1 MAKTAIVGGA
11 GRLGRYIVDELRHI
25 RDLVVLDRNVSAATA
40 HAQTADITVLDDLRR
55 GFSGVD
61 ELIHVAGIDGHV
73 QTPQEVFFE
82 TNVMG
87 TWNVLQAAVEHSIRK
102 VIVTS
107 SISATGFNVGPPF
120 RMPDYFPIDEEHP
133 LFPVDAY
140 GLSKQTNEVTAASF
154 GRRPGTQVICIR
166 PTYIVFPELVPH
178 LRGDKFEGEMPDAF
192 RERPPLLRT
201 YIDPRDLARCYRLAL
216 DFEPAGYHLF
226 WACAADTFGRG
237 PTLDYFKSVYGKLP
251 EIRKPDIYRANPNAG
266 VIDCSRARDMLNWT
280 PEFSWPQIAAVP
292 KP

>member
-1 MAKTAIVGGA
+1 
-11 GRLGRYIVDELRHI
+11 
-25 RDLVVLDRNVSAATA
+25 
-40 HAQTADITVLDDLRR
+40 
-55 GFSGVD
+55 
-61 ELIHVAGIDGHV
+61 
-73 QTPQEVFFE
+73 
-82 TNVMG
+82 
-87 TWNVLQAAVEHSIRK
+87 
-102 VIVTS
+102 
-107 SISATGFNVGPPF
+107 
-120 RMPDYFPIDEEHP
+120 
-133 LFPVDAY
+133 
-140 GLSKQTNEVTAASF
+140 
-154 GRRPGTQVICIR
+154 
-166 PTYIVFPELVPH
+166 
-178 LRGDKFEGEMPDAF
+178 MPDAF

>member
-87 TWNVLQAAVEHSIRK
+87 SWNVLQAAVEHSYTESDCHVEHLGDRFQCRAAFPECQI
-102 VIVTS
+102 TS
-107 SISATGFNVGPPF
+107 RSTRST
-120 RMPDYFPIDEEHP
+120 RYFPSMRM
-133 LFPVDAY
+133 V
-140 GLSKQTNEVTAASF
+140 
-154 GRRPGTQVICIR
+154 
-166 PTYIVFPELVPH
+166 
-178 LRGDKFEGEMPDAF
+178 
-192 RERPPLLRT
+192 
-201 YIDPRDLARCYRLAL
+201 
-216 DFEPAGYHLF
+216 
-226 WACAADTFGRG
+226 
-237 PTLDYFKSVYGKLP
+237 
-251 EIRKPDIYRANPNAG
+251 
-266 VIDCSRARDMLNWT
+266 
-280 PEFSWPQIAAVP
+280 
-292 KP
+292 

>member
-1 MAKTAIVGGA
+1 
-11 GRLGRYIVDELRHI
+11 
-25 RDLVVLDRNVSAATA
+25 
-40 HAQTADITVLDDLRR
+40 
-55 GFSGVD
+55 
-61 ELIHVAGIDGHV
+61 
-73 QTPQEVFFE
+73 
-82 TNVMG
+82 
-87 TWNVLQAAVEHSIRK
+87 
-102 VIVTS
+102 
-107 SISATGFNVGPPF
+107 
-120 RMPDYFPIDEEHP
+120 
-133 LFPVDAY
+133 
-140 GLSKQTNEVTAASF
+140 
-154 GRRPGTQVICIR
+154 
-166 PTYIVFPELVPH
+166 
-178 LRGDKFEGEMPDAF
+178 MPDAF

-201 YIDPRDLARCYRLAL
+201 YIDPRDLAQCYRLAL